1 MYFGI
6 DTNSAGSCWK
16 HTSTDQADESANVSP
31 QLSNDREKKKGYAFS
46 RWWYRIFL
54 FSHLMGKIPILTDI
68 FQMG

>member
-31 QLSNDREKKKGYAFS
+31 QLSNDREKKKDTL
-46 RWWYRIFL
+46 FL
-54 FSHLMGKIPILTDI
+54 GGGIEYFYFHT
-68 FQMG
+68 